1 MREKLRISLPVIVEG
16 KYDKNT
22 LSQILD
28 ATILTTGGF
37 SVFNSKEKQAL
48 LRRLCAKGA
57 IVLTDS
63 DGGGRQIRAFLSS
76 ILPKDAIHSLYI
88 PEIKGKERRK
98 SAPSKSGTLGV
109 EGMEAELLYEL
120 FLPLSDGAPQKEKGE
135 PITKTDFYFLGLTGA
150 ENATERRD
158 ALALSLSLPRGM
170 GAGALLAAVNLLY
183 TREAFLSYAETLF
196 SEKEVSLG

>member
-16 KYDKNT
+16 KYDKNM
-22 LSQILD
+22 LSQVLD

-48 LRRLCAKGA
+48 LRRLCADGA

-76 ILPKDAIHSLYI
+76 ILPRDAIHPLYI
-88 PEIKGKERRK
+88 PQIKGKERRK

-109 EGMEAELLYEL
+109 EGMDASLLYDL
-120 FLPLSDGAPQKEKGE
+120 FLPFSDAVPRKEKGE
-135 PITKTDFYFLGLTGA
+135 PITKTDFYFLGLTGTD
-150 ENATERRD
+150 NAQQKRD
-158 ALALSLSLPRGM
+158 ALCRSLSLPQGM
-170 GAGALLAAVNLLY
+170 GAGPLLAAVNLLLSK
-183 TREAFLSYAETLF
+183 EEFLRHVENET
-196 SEKEVSLG
+196 VSGM

>member
-22 LSQILD
+22 LSQVLD

-48 LRRLCAKGA
+48 LRRLCADGA

-76 ILPKDAIHSLYI
+76 ILPKDAIHPLYI

-98 SAPSKSGTLGV
+98 NAPSRSGTLGV
-109 EGMEAELLYEL
+109 EGMEASLLYDL
-120 FLPLSDGAPQKEKGE
+120 FFPFSDAAPKKEKGD

-150 ENATERRD
+150 QNAQERRD
-158 ALALSLSLPRGM
+158 ALSLSLSLPKGM
-170 GAGALLAAVNLLY
+170 GAGPLLAAVNLLFS
-183 TREAFLSYAETLF
+183 REEFFCHTET
-196 SEKEVSLG
+196 VSWM

>member
-1 MREKLRISLPVIVEG
+1 MREKLRVSLPVIVEG

-22 LSQILD
+22 LSQVLD

-48 LRRLCAKGA
+48 LRRLCKDGA

-76 ILPKDAIHSLYI
+76 ILPKEAIHPLYI

-109 EGMEAELLYEL
+109 EGMDADLLYDL
-120 FLPLSDGAPQKEKGE
+120 FLPLSDGAPREKGE
-135 PITKTDFYFLGLTGA
+135 PITKTDFYFLGLTGKD
-150 ENATERRD
+150 NASERRD
-158 ALALSLSLPRGM
+158 ALAVSLSLPRGM
-170 GAGALLAAVNLLY
+170 GAGPLLAAVNLLY
-183 TREAFLSYAETLF
+183 SREAFLSYAEAFL
-196 SEKEVSLG
+196 SQKEVSLG

>member
-1 MREKLRISLPVIVEG
+1 MREKLRVSLPVIVEG

-22 LSQILD
+22 LSQVLD

-48 LRRLCAKGA
+48 LRRLCKDGA

-76 ILPKDAIHSLYI
+76 ILPKEAIHPLYI
-88 PEIKGKERRK
+88 PEIKGKEHRK

-109 EGMEAELLYEL
+109 EGMDADLLYDL
-120 FLPLSDGAPQKEKGE
+120 FLPLSDGAPREKGE
-135 PITKTDFYFLGLTGA
+135 PITKTDFYFLGLTGK
-150 ENATERRD
+150 ENASERRD
-158 ALALSLSLPRGM
+158 ALAVSLSLPRGM
-170 GAGALLAAVNLLY
+170 GAGPLLAAVNLLY
-183 TREAFLSYAETLF
+183 SREAFLRYAEALL
-196 SEKEVSLG
+196 SQKEVSLG

>member
-1 MREKLRISLPVIVEG
+1 MREKLRVSLPVIVEG

-22 LSQILD
+22 LSQVLD

-48 LRRLCAKGA
+48 LRRLCKDGA

-76 ILPKDAIHSLYI
+76 ILPKEAIHPLYI

-109 EGMEAELLYEL
+109 EGMDADLLYDL
-120 FLPLSDGAPQKEKGE
+120 FLPLSDGVPREKGE
-135 PITKTDFYFLGLTGA
+135 PITKTDFYFLGLTGKD
-150 ENATERRD
+150 NASERRD
-158 ALALSLSLPRGM
+158 ALAVSLSLPRGM
-170 GAGALLAAVNLLY
+170 GAGPLLAAVNLLY
-183 TREAFLSYAETLF
+183 SREAFLRYAAALL
-196 SEKEVSLG
+196 SQKEVSLG

>member
-1 MREKLRISLPVIVEG
+1 MREKLRVSLPVIVEG

-22 LSQILD
+22 LSQVLD

-48 LRRLCAKGA
+48 LRRLCKDGA

-76 ILPKDAIHSLYI
+76 ILPKEAIHPLYI

-109 EGMEAELLYEL
+109 EGMDADLLYDL
-120 FLPLSDGAPQKEKGE
+120 FLPLSDGAPREKGE
-135 PITKTDFYFLGLTGA
+135 PITKTDFYFLGLTGKD
-150 ENATERRD
+150 NASERRD
-158 ALALSLSLPRGM
+158 ALAVSLSLPRGM
-170 GAGALLAAVNLLY
+170 GAGPLLAAVNLLY
-183 TREAFLSYAETLF
+183 SREAFLRYAEALL
-196 SEKEVSLG
+196 SQKEVSLG

>member
-1 MREKLRISLPVIVEG
+1 MREKLRVSLPVIVEG

-22 LSQILD
+22 LSQVLD

-48 LRRLCAKGA
+48 LRRLCKDGA

-76 ILPKDAIHSLYI
+76 ILPKEAIHPLYI

-109 EGMEAELLYEL
+109 EGMDADLLYDL
-120 FLPLSDGAPQKEKGE
+120 FLPLSDGAPREKGE
-135 PITKTDFYFLGLTGA
+135 PITKTDFYFLGLTGKD
-150 ENATERRD
+150 NASERRD
-158 ALALSLSLPRGM
+158 ALAVSLSLPRGM
-170 GAGALLAAVNLLY
+170 GAGPLLAAVNLLY
-183 TREAFLSYAETLF
+183 SREAFLSYAEVLL
-196 SEKEVSLG
+196 SQKEVSLG

>member
-1 MREKLRISLPVIVEG
+1 MREKLRVSLPVIVEG

-22 LSQILD
+22 LSQVLD

-48 LRRLCAKGA
+48 LRRLCKDGA

-76 ILPKDAIHSLYI
+76 ILPKEAIHPLYI
-88 PEIKGKERRK
+88 PEIQGKEHRK

-109 EGMEAELLYEL
+109 EGMDADLLYDL
-120 FLPLSDGAPQKEKGE
+120 FLPLSDGAPREKGE
-135 PITKTDFYFLGLTGA
+135 PITKTDFYFLGLTGKD
-150 ENATERRD
+150 NASERRD
-158 ALALSLSLPRGM
+158 ALAVSLSLPRGM
-170 GAGALLAAVNLLY
+170 GAGPLLAAVNLLY
-183 TREAFLSYAETLF
+183 SREAFLSYAEALL
-196 SEKEVSLG
+196 SQKEVSLG

>member
-1 MREKLRISLPVIVEG
+1 MREKLRIPLPIIVEG

-48 LRRLCAKGA
+48 LRRLCAGGA

-63 DGGGRQIRAFLSS
+63 DGGGRQIRSFLSS
-76 ILPKDAIHSLYI
+76 ILPKDAIHPLYI
-88 PEIKGKERRK
+88 PEIKGKEKRK
-98 SAPSKSGTLGV
+98 NAPSKSGTLGV

-120 FLPLSDGAPQKEKGE
+120 FLPLSEGAPQREKSD
-135 PITKTDFYFLGLTGA
+135 PITKTDFYVLGLTGA
-150 ENATERRD
+150 ENASEQRD
-158 ALALSLSLPRGM
+158 KLSLSLSLPVGM
-170 GAGALLAAVNLLY
+170 GAGPLLAAVNLLLS
-183 TREAFLSYAETLF
+183 REAFFEHARALF
-196 SEKEVSLG
+196 E

>member
-1 MREKLRISLPVIVEG
+1 MREKLRVSLPVIVEG

-22 LSQILD
+22 LSQVLD

-48 LRRLCAKGA
+48 LRRLCKDGA

-76 ILPKDAIHSLYI
+76 ILPKEAIHPLYI

-109 EGMEAELLYEL
+109 EGMDADLLYDL
-120 FLPLSDGAPQKEKGE
+120 FLPLSDGAPREKGE
-135 PITKTDFYFLGLTGA
+135 PITKTDFYFLGLTGKD
-150 ENATERRD
+150 NASERRD
-158 ALALSLSLPRGM
+158 ALAVSLSLPRGM
-170 GAGALLAAVNLLY
+170 GAGPLLAAVNLLY
-183 TREAFLSYAETLF
+183 SREAFLSYAEALL
-196 SEKEVSLG
+196 SQKEVSLG

>member
-1 MREKLRISLPVIVEG
+1 MREKLRVSLPVIVEG

-22 LSQILD
+22 LSQVLD

-48 LRRLCAKGA
+48 LRRLCKDGA

-76 ILPKDAIHSLYI
+76 ILPKEAIHPLYI

-109 EGMEAELLYEL
+109 EGMDADLLYDL
-120 FLPLSDGAPQKEKGE
+120 FLPLSDGVPREKGE
-135 PITKTDFYFLGLTGA
+135 PITKTAFYFLGLTGKD
-150 ENATERRD
+150 NASERRD
-158 ALALSLSLPRGM
+158 ALAVSLSLPRGM
-170 GAGALLAAVNLLY
+170 GAGPLLAAVNLLY
-183 TREAFLSYAETLF
+183 SREAFLRYAAALL
-196 SEKEVSLG
+196 SQKEVSLG

>member
-1 MREKLRISLPVIVEG
+1 MRERLHISLPVIVEG

-22 LSQILD
+22 LSQVID

-48 LRRLCAKGA
+48 LRRLCAHGA

-76 ILPKDAIHSLYI
+76 ILPKDAIHPLYI
-88 PEIKGKERRK
+88 PEIPGKERRK

-109 EGMEAELLYEL
+109 EGMEAALLYEL
-120 FLPLSDGAPQKEKGE
+120 FYPFSDTAPKREEGEK
-135 PITKTDFYFLGLTGA
+135 ITKTDFYFYGLTGA
-150 ENATERRD
+150 ENAQEKRD

-170 GAGALLAAVNLLY
+170 GATPLLAAVNLLL
-183 TREAFLSYAETLF
+183 TPAQFSDHVQKLF
-196 SEKEVSLG
+196 E

>member
-1 MREKLRISLPVIVEG
+1 MREKLRVSLPVIVEG

-22 LSQILD
+22 LSQVLD

-48 LRRLCAKGA
+48 LRRLCKDGA

-76 ILPKDAIHSLYI
+76 ILPKEAIHPLYI

-109 EGMEAELLYEL
+109 EGMDADLLYDL
-120 FLPLSDGAPQKEKGE
+120 FLPLSDGAPREKGE
-135 PITKTDFYFLGLTGA
+135 PITKTDFYFLGLTGKD
-150 ENATERRD
+150 NASERRD
-158 ALALSLSLPRGM
+158 ALAVSLSLPRGM
-170 GAGALLAAVNLLY
+170 GAGPLLAAVNLLY
-183 TREAFLSYAETLF
+183 SREAFLRYAAALL
-196 SEKEVSLG
+196 SQKEVSLG

>member
-1 MREKLRISLPVIVEG
+1 MREKLRIPLPVIVEG

-37 SVFNSKEKQAL
+37 AIFNSKEKQAL
-48 LRRLCAKGA
+48 LRRLCKDGA

-76 ILPKDAIHSLYI
+76 ILPKESIHPLYI
-88 PEIKGKERRK
+88 PEIRGKERRK

-109 EGMEAELLYEL
+109 EGMEVDLLYEL
-120 FLPLSDGAPQKEKGE
+120 FLPLSGGAQAKKGD
-135 PITKTDFYFLGLTGA
+135 PITKTDFFVCGLTGA
-150 ENATERRD
+150 ENATLRRD
-158 ALALSLSLPRGM
+158 ALASALSLPSGM
-170 GAGALLAAVNLLY
+170 GASPLLAAVNLLLS
-183 TREAFLSYAETLF
+183 REEFFERARALF
-196 SEKEVSLG
+196 SDISVS

>member
-1 MREKLRISLPVIVEG
+1 MREKLRVSLPVIVEG

-22 LSQILD
+22 LSQVLD

-48 LRRLCAKGA
+48 LRRLCKDGA

-76 ILPKDAIHSLYI
+76 ILPKEAIHPLYI

-109 EGMEAELLYEL
+109 EGMDADLLYDL
-120 FLPLSDGAPQKEKGE
+120 FLPLSDGVPREKGE
-135 PITKTDFYFLGLTGA
+135 PITKTDFYFLGLTGKD
-150 ENATERRD
+150 NASERRD
-158 ALALSLSLPRGM
+158 ALAVSLSLPRGM
-170 GAGALLAAVNLLY
+170 GAGPLLAAVNLLY
-183 TREAFLSYAETLF
+183 SREAFLSYAEALL
-196 SEKEVSLG
+196 SQKEVSLG

>member
-1 MREKLRISLPVIVEG
+1 MREKLRIPLPVIVEG

-37 SVFNSKEKQAL
+37 AIFNSKEKQAL
-48 LRRLCAKGA
+48 LRRLCANGA

-76 ILPKDAIHSLYI
+76 ILPADRIYPLYI
-88 PEIKGKERRK
+88 PKIQGKERRK

-109 EGMEAELLYEL
+109 EGMEADLLYEL
-120 FLPLSDGAPQKEKGE
+120 FLPLSRQDAVKKGE
-135 PITKTDFYFLGLTGA
+135 PITKTDFFVCGLTGS
-150 ENATERRD
+150 ENASLRRD
-158 ALALSLSLPRGM
+158 ALALSLSLPDGM
-170 GAGALLAAVNLLY
+170 GATPLLSAVNLLLS
-183 TREAFLSYAETLF
+183 REAFFARAKELF
-196 SEKEVSLG
+196 PDIEVL

>member
-1 MREKLRISLPVIVEG
+1 MRKKLRIPLPVIVEG

-22 LSQILD
+22 LSQVID

-48 LRRLCAKGA
+48 LRRLCADGV

-76 ILPKDAIHSLYI
+76 ILPKEAIRPLYI
-88 PEIKGKERRK
+88 PEIAGKEKRK

-109 EGMEAELLYEL
+109 EGMTADLLYEL
-120 FLPLSDGAPQKEKGE
+120 FLPLSEEGARKKGD
-135 PITKTDFYFLGLTGA
+135 PITTTDFYFLGLTGA
-150 ENATERRD
+150 ENASERRD
-158 ALALSLSLPRGM
+158 VLALALGLPRGM
-170 GAGALLAAVNLLY
+170 GASPLLSAVNLLCD
-183 TREAFLSYAETLF
+183 REQLLALFASLF
-196 SEKEVSLG
+196 SETDVS

>member
-1 MREKLRISLPVIVEG
+1 MREKLRVSLPVIVEG

-22 LSQILD
+22 LSQVLD

-48 LRRLCAKGA
+48 LRRLCKDGA

-76 ILPKDAIHSLYI
+76 ILPKEAVHPLYI

-109 EGMEAELLYEL
+109 EGMDADLLYDL
-120 FLPLSDGAPQKEKGE
+120 FLPLSDGAPREKGE
-135 PITKTDFYFLGLTGA
+135 PITKTDFYFLGLTGKD
-150 ENATERRD
+150 NASERRD
-158 ALALSLSLPRGM
+158 ALAVSLSLPRGM
-170 GAGALLAAVNLLY
+170 GAGPLLAAVNLLY
-183 TREAFLSYAETLF
+183 SREAFLSYAEALL
-196 SEKEVSLG
+196 SQKEVSLG